1 MGCFRLKSVRC
12 DDMKLKSLLWVCLL
26 LMALC
31 ACSDNVVEKQY
42 TIYKEDGK
50 TYAEFLMTESDDG
63 DTSDGALSCC
73 IAKEVVYPMFGSAA
87 EMKEKILS
95 GEIPEERLS
104 GLRAQADENN
114 VLEIMDLNNIY
125 ELRLP
130 EGMRYNYVRWYGKQY
145 LFDIGTIGNGEAWGV
160 VTWGDR
166 DYYDRQYSD
175 KLSHLNFEDV
185 TIITDSVVAD
195 RNARVIHFTNFTGE
209 YKELIYDVATPAG
222 TVRVLEH
229 YTLDHYEDRLAESKT
244 VPDMVQVF
252 GDQSGQCFYGYFWD
266 INERPSLE
274 WFASFALDPV

>member
-1 MGCFRLKSVRC
+1 
-12 DDMKLKSLLWVCLL
+12 MKLKSLLWICIS
-26 LMALC
+26 LMLLC
-31 ACSDNVVEKQY
+31 ACSGKTIEKQY

-50 TYAEFLMTESDDG
+50 TYMEFLQMESNDG
-63 DTSDGALSCC
+63 EVSDGA
-73 IAKEVVYPMFGSAA
+73 KHPKFESAA

-95 GEIPEERLS
+95 GEIPEESIS
-104 GLRAQADENN
+104 GLRAMAGENN
-114 VLEIMDLNNIY
+114 TLEIMDLENIC
-125 ELRLP
+125 ELCLP
-130 EGMRYNYVRWYGKQY
+130 EGMKYNYARWYVGY
-145 LFDIGTIGNGEAWGV
+145 YVFDIGMIGNGEVWGV

-166 DYYDRQYSD
+166 GYYDRQYSD